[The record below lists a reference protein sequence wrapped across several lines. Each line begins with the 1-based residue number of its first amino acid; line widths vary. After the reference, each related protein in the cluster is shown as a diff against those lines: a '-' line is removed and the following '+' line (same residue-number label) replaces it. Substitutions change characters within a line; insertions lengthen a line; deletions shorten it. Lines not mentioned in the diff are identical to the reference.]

1 MRTYIIRRVLLMIP
15 TLFLLT
21 VAVFMIVRALP
32 GDVVETIVGQYTP
45 LTQGDR
51 NQVRHELGIDRP
63 WYQQYGDFIGNAFK
77 GDLGTSLVNQQPITK
92 DLKRRVP
99 VSVELGAMALFI
111 GVIIAVPVG
120 VLAAIRQD
128 TLIDYF
134 TRSSAIAL
142 IAIPS
147 FWLGTM
153 VEVYPNIWW
162 NWAPPIQYHSFLA
175 DPQGNLYIL
184 IFPAT
189 ILGIGLSGAIMR
201 LTRAEMLEVL
211 RQDYVRTAW
220 SKGLRERTVVMRHA
234 LRNTLIPVT
243 TLIALQIP
251 VLIGGTVVLEGIF
264 SIPGMGA
271 YLLSA
276 ASSKDFPVIQ
286 AVTLLVGIV
295 VVVSNLAV
303 DIAYAYLDP
312 RIRYS

>member
-45 LTQGDR
+45 LTKGDR
-51 NQVRHELGIDRP
+51 DQVRHELGIDRP
-63 WYQQYGDFIGNAFK
+63 WYQQYGDFVGNAFK

-92 DLKRRVP
+92 DLKRRIP

-111 GVIIAVPVG
+111 GVVIAVPIG

-128 TLIDYF
+128 TIIDYF
-134 TRSSAIAL
+134 ARSSAIAL

-153 VEVYPNIWW
+153 VVVYPNIWW
-162 NWAPPIQYHSFLA
+162 NWAPPIQYHSFFA
-175 DPQGNLYIL
+175 DPQANLYIL
-184 IFPAT
+184 IFPAA
-189 ILGIGLSGAIMR
+189 ILGVGLSGAIMR

-220 SKGLRERTVVMRHA
+220 SKGLKERTVVMRHA

-276 ASSKDFPVIQ
+276 ASSKDYPVIQ

>member
-1 MRTYIIRRVLLMIP
+1 MRAYIIRRVLLMIP

-51 NQVRHELGIDRP
+51 AQVRHELGIDRP
-63 WYQQYGDFIGNAFK
+63 WYQQYGDFVANAFK

-111 GVIIAVPVG
+111 GVIIAVPIG

-128 TLIDYF
+128 TPIDYF
-134 TRSSAIAL
+134 ARSSAIAL

-153 VEVYPNIWW
+153 VVVYPNIWW
-162 NWAPPIQYHSFLA
+162 NWAPPIQYHSFFA

-184 IFPAT
+184 IFPAA
-189 ILGIGLSGAIMR
+189 ILGVGLSGAIMR

-220 SKGLRERTVVMRHA
+220 SKGLKERTVIMRHA

-276 ASSKDFPVIQ
+276 ASSKDYPVIQ